1 MPPYHNDLEEIV
13 KIIRETYIEN
23 SEMNLINEI
32 YESQLQDILDNQST
46 DKIHF
51 LKLVHQIK
59 LGFVDSLMESCLIRD
74 LYR

>member
-1 MPPYHNDLEEIV
+1 M
-13 KIIRETYIEN
+13 K
-23 SEMNLINEI
+23 LINEI

-51 LKLVHQIK
+51 IKLIHQIK
-59 LGFVDSLMESCLIRD
+59 LGFVDSLIESCLIRD